1 MNFSEFNETIKSQL
15 NNLTSRNRLP
25 HAIIITGGNEELRNS
40 VADYLCVYAVC
51 CEENKPCYK
60 CKNCK
65 KAMSHIHPDISY
77 VQGSTKSKNLIYN
90 KEVMEEVIG
99 DTIIIPNESD
109 TKVYV
114 FKDVDEK
121 LPVISQNAF
130 LKTLEEPPQNI
141 LFVMTCK
148 DASVLLETIL
158 SRSTVINIQKE
169 DEFSTEGVSIAE
181 EIALALLDINEY
193 KLLSAT
199 YKVNNKDSFN
209 QTIPYL
215 KLLIRDTLSLTVG
228 SDKLSNSSV
237 PEKLTRK
244 LTREKSL
251 SLLNTIEKAQ
261 RMMKSNVNQN
271 LLSTWLCS
279 EFRRI
284 TWQQ

>member
-1 MNFSEFNETIKSQL
+1 M
-15 NNLTSRNRLP
+15 
-25 HAIIITGGNEELRNS
+25 
-40 VADYLCVYAVC
+40 
-51 CEENKPCYK
+51 
-60 CKNCK
+60 
-65 KAMSHIHPDISY
+65 
-77 VQGSTKSKNLIYN
+77 
-90 KEVMEEVIG
+90 
-99 DTIIIPNESD
+99 
-109 TKVYV
+109 

>member
-15 NNLTSRNRLP
+15 NNLTSHNRLP

-40 VADYLCVYAVC
+40 VAEYLCVYAVC
-51 CEENKPCYK
+51 SEEDRPCYN

-158 SRSTVINIQKE
+158 SRSTVVNIQKE
-169 DEFSTEGVSIAE
+169 DEFSAEGVSTAE

-244 LTREKSL
+244 LTREK
-251 SLLNTIEKAQ
+251 
-261 RMMKSNVNQN
+261 
-271 LLSTWLCS
+271 
-279 EFRRI
+279 
-284 TWQQ
+284 